1 MIVEIQNSNAG
12 AGMSKSSSE
21 RAIYAFDAKYRR
33 EDYNGT
39 WIPMRED
46 IDKMHA
52 YRDAIGQVTD
62 TDFQR
67 ILKSAVV
74 LFPAQV
80 DSAYQTHAFYTSL
93 SHGIG
98 GLPLLPGDANTLSA
112 LKEYI
117 KEHIL
122 A

>member
-1 MIVEIQNSNAG
+1 MP
-12 AGMSKSSSE
+12 KSSSE

-52 YRDAIGQVTD
+52 YRDAIGQVID

-74 LFPAQV
+74 LFPAQI
-80 DSAYQTHAFYTSL
+80 DPAYQIHAFYTSL
-93 SHGIG
+93 SYGIG
-98 GLPLLPGDANTLSA
+98 GLPLLPGDANTLSD

-117 KEHIL
+117 KEHII

>member
-1 MIVEIQNSNAG
+1 MIIEINNSNAC
-12 AGMSKSSSE
+12 AGMPKSSSE

-39 WIPMRED
+39 WIPLRED

-52 YRDAIGQVTD
+52 YRDAIGQVID

-80 DSAYQTHAFYTSL
+80 DSAYQTHAFIPVCLMESVASRSCRGMQIRYL
-93 SHGIG
+93 S
-98 GLPLLPGDANTLSA
+98 
-112 LKEYI
+112 
-117 KEHIL
+117 
-122 A
+122 

>member
-1 MIVEIQNSNAG
+1 MGRGFPCVKILTRCTLIG
-12 AGMSKSSSE
+12 
-21 RAIYAFDAKYRR
+21 
-33 EDYNGT
+33 
-39 WIPMRED
+39 
-46 IDKMHA
+46 
-52 YRDAIGQVTD
+52 DAIGQVID

-74 LFPAQV
+74 LFPAQI

-122 A
+122 S

>member
-1 MIVEIQNSNAG
+1 
-12 AGMSKSSSE
+12 
-21 RAIYAFDAKYRR
+21 
-33 EDYNGT
+33 
-39 WIPMRED
+39 MRED

-52 YRDAIGQVTD
+52 YRDAIGQVID

-80 DSAYQTHAFYTSL
+80 DPAYQTHAFYTSL

-98 GLPLLPGDANTLSA
+98 GLPLLPGDANTLSD

-117 KEHIL
+117 KETYYCIKNWTDL
-122 A
+122 RRSSCAIFLFRYICKYQM